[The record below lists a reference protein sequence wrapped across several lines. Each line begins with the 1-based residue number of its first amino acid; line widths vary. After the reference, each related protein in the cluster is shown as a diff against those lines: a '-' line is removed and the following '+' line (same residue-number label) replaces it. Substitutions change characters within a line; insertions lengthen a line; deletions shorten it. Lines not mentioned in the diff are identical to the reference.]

1 MDHGATRV
9 SFGSSQ
15 GCAHNSCRYNSLI
28 NSDNAAVEEE
38 VYYEQPGPKRKVKVP
53 PLPLVQRR
61 PEL

>member
-1 MDHGATRV
+1 MDHGAAGV
-9 SFGSSQ
+9 SFSFSQIHGRDISSR
-15 GCAHNSCRYNSLI
+15 CKSLI

-53 PLPLVQRR
+53 PLVPRR